1 MLETIGNRAVS
12 TDCHV
17 LDIDILLLVGLAE
30 RKNPEKAVFTFSVLL
45 PERFAEIC
53 VAPSAP
59 VDGILQSYIHIQS
72 LSGSGCLRVLLLRQ
86 AVCFFLHASLVCFS
100 VSVKIAQMGQ
110 SVNSV
115 RTDRRVRRTNRLL
128 FAQRV
133 DSNESL
139 PEGMEVRMRQLT
151 ENEAKGYNVARK
163 GYCTRVGIF

>member
-1 MLETIGNRAVS
+1 MVWLNEKTR
-12 TDCHV
+12 
-17 LDIDILLLVGLAE
+17 
-30 RKNPEKAVFTFSVLL
+30 RKLYL
-45 PERFAEIC
+45 
-53 VAPSAP
+53 
-59 VDGILQSYIHIQS
+59 HS
-72 LSGSGCLRVLLLRQ
+72 LSFCLRDSQKSALHLRHPLTGFSRVTSTYSPYPGSGCLRVLLLRQ

-139 PEGMEVRMRQLT
+139 PEGMEVRIRWLT

>member
-17 LDIDILLLVGLAE
+17 LDIDILLLIGLAE

-53 VAPSAP
+53 VALRHPLTGFSRVTSTYSP
-59 VDGILQSYIHIQS
+59 YP
-72 LSGSGCLRVLLLRQ
+72 GSGCLRVLLLRQ

-139 PEGMEVRMRQLT
+139 PEGMEVRIRWLT

>member
-17 LDIDILLLVGLAE
+17 LDIDILLLIGLAE

-72 LSGSGCLRVLLLRQ
+72 LSRIGMPESVTPSASG
-86 AVCFFLHASLVCFS
+86 
-100 VSVKIAQMGQ
+100 
-110 SVNSV
+110 
-115 RTDRRVRRTNRLL
+115 LL
-128 FAQRV
+128 FPACFTCLFQR
-133 DSNESL
+133 
-139 PEGMEVRMRQLT
+139 
-151 ENEAKGYNVARK
+151 
-163 GYCTRVGIF
+163 